1 MSEIE
6 KLKEKRDYYYQE
18 LEDLH
23 LYEPSEEWYKMR
35 RYEVESQIAF
45 IEDAIDQLERE
56 KVSISTHLKVI
67 MLATVIIVG
76 TAVLIILL
84 WS

>member
-1 MSEIE
+1 MSRLAE
-6 KLKEKRDYYYQE
+6 LKEKRDHYYQE

-23 LYEPSEEWYKMR
+23 LYEPSEQWYKMR
-35 RYEVESQIAF
+35 RYEIESQIAF
-45 IEDAIDQLERE
+45 IEDAIDELEKE
-56 KVSISTHLKVI
+56 LKISTHLKVI
-67 MLATVIIVG
+67 MFATTIIIG

>member
-18 LEDLH
+18 LESLH
-23 LYEPSEEWYKMR
+23 VYEPSEEWYKMR
-35 RYEVESQIAF
+35 RYEIESQIVF
-45 IEDAIDQLERE
+45 IEDAIDELEKE
-56 KVSISTHLKVI
+56 VSTSTHLKVI
-67 MLATVIIVG
+67 MLAAVIILG
-76 TAVLIILL
+76 TAALIILL

>member
-35 RYEVESQIAF
+35 RYEIESQIAF

>member
-23 LYEPSEEWYKMR
+23 LYEPSEQWYKMR
-35 RYEVESQIAF
+35 RYEIESQIAF

-67 MLATVIIVG
+67 MLAAVIIVG
-76 TAVLIILL
+76 TAGLIILL

>member
-23 LYEPSEEWYKMR
+23 LYEPGEQWYKMR
-35 RYEVESQIAF
+35 RYEIESQIAF
-45 IEDAIDQLERE
+45 IEDAIDELEQE
-56 KVSISTHLKVI
+56 TSISTHLKVI
-67 MLATVIIVG
+67 VLAAVIILG
-76 TAVLIILL
+76 TAGLIILL

>member
-23 LYEPSEEWYKMR
+23 LYEPGEQWYKMR
-35 RYEVESQIAF
+35 RYEIESQIAF

-67 MLATVIIVG
+67 MLAAVIIVG
-76 TAVLIILL
+76 TAGLIILL

>member
-6 KLKEKRDYYYQE
+6 KLKEKRDIYYQE

-23 LYEPSEEWYKMR
+23 LYEPSQEWYKMR
-35 RYEVESQIAF
+35 RYELESQIAF
-45 IEDAIDQLERE
+45 IEDAIDQLEKE
-56 KVSISTHLKVI
+56 VPISTHLKVI
-67 MLATVIIVG
+67 MLAAVIIVG
-76 TAVLIILL
+76 IAVLIILL